1 MKCIVITLIVSIAT
15 LILGLYLGWKYIGAG
30 EVAATLT
37 VMKKKAASEGY
48 MSEEKFTQ
56 LLEKSGKELQKAY
69 PSVAKAIESTKSSA
83 KIAPENAGVIDAL
96 TKEMDAE

>member
-15 LILGLYLGWKYIGAG
+15 LILGLYFGWKYIGAG

-56 LLEKSGKELQKAY
+56 LLEKSGKSLQKEY
-69 PSVAKAIESTKSSA
+69 PSVAKAILSTKGSA